1 VRRRLSWSTSF
12 RLRQYLTGSLWVLPL
27 IGAVVGVVL
36 GELSTW
42 PDSAWNVPS
51 FWQYS
56 QSTATTLLAAIVG
69 AMAALTGFVLTV
81 SVLVV
86 QMASSTFSARYMRL
100 WYRDRLLKL
109 LLAVLIGTLTFSF
122 GLLRRVESDSVPDV
136 GVTVAGALVVVSLIL
151 FLLFLDRFL
160 HRLRPVAVAAL
171 VAEHGRRA
179 FLEVVRMM
187 NAPQAP
193 HLVLEPYRSDE
204 EPTVVVRSRRAG
216 AIQAV
221 DATGLN
227 RFAVD
232 HDCLLVLRHTVGDFV
247 PSGGTL
253 IEAYGDALDPDD
265 AERQLDGTVVLGVE
279 RTIEQDPAF
288 AMRIMVDIAI
298 KALSPALNDPTTA
311 VQVLNHLGDLLRLIG
326 TTDVE
331 QEGDPA
337 RRPGVVI
344 VARRWEDFLALGVTE
359 IREYGASSVQVMR
372 RLRASLLELREEVR
386 PENRQAVEDELA
398 RLDATVAESWAG
410 SPDLDRAGVA
420 DHQGIGGPA
429 SGRA

>member
-1 VRRRLSWSTSF
+1 
-12 RLRQYLTGSLWVLPL
+12 
-27 IGAVVGVVL
+27 
-36 GELSTW
+36 
-42 PDSAWNVPS
+42 
-51 FWQYS
+51 
-56 QSTATTLLAAIVG
+56 
-69 AMAALTGFVLTV
+69 
-81 SVLVV
+81 
-86 QMASSTFSARYMRL
+86 MRL

-179 FLEVVRMM
+179 FLEAVRTMD
-187 NAPQAP
+187 APEAP
-193 HLVLEPYRSDE
+193 HLVLEPYRPDE

-221 DATGLN
+221 DATGLG
-227 RFAVD
+227 RFAAD
-232 HDCLLVLRHTVGDFV
+232 HDCMLVLRHSVGDFV

-253 IEAYGDALDPDD
+253 VEAYGGALDPDD
-265 AERQLDGTVVLGVE
+265 AERLLGGTVVLGVE

-337 RRPGVVI
+337 GRPGVVI

-372 RLRASLLELREEVR
+372 RLRASLHELREEVR
-386 PENRQAVEDELA
+386 PREPPGR
-398 RLDATVAESWAG
+398 R
-410 SPDLDRAGVA
+410 
-420 DHQGIGGPA
+420 
-429 SGRA
+429 GRARTARRDGGGKLGRLA